1 MITGGESQERI
12 LTHDTNGMH
21 YPDYHNLILLV
32 GGSGSLFPC
41 CFQLW
46 GPRTSMALK
55 KPTMI
60 RAQFHGT
67 PENSFK

>member
-32 GGSGSLFPC
+32 EGSGSLFSF

-46 GPRTSMALK
+46 GPRTSMA
-55 KPTMI
+55 
-60 RAQFHGT
+60 
-67 PENSFK
+67 